1 MLFIYNGLPPMFVS
15 DFPHSHACPRHNDAL
30 RMNDHPHDRGVYSEH
45 PDCMSDCLQD
55 MLLQLR
61 LHHLILHRTV
71 LFPQQ
76 QVQPGSSTDATTD
89 QNIYIC

>member
-1 MLFIYNGLPPMFVS
+1 MFVS
-15 DFPHSHACPRHNDAL
+15 DFPHSHAYPRHNDAL

-76 QVQPGSSTDATTD
+76 QVQPVLSSTDATTD

>member
-1 MLFIYNGLPPMFVS
+1 MFVS
-15 DFPHSHACPRHNDAL
+15 DFPHSHAYPRHNDAL

-61 LHHLILHRTV
+61 LHHLILTEQFYSRSSKCS
-71 LFPQQ
+71 LC
-76 QVQPGSSTDATTD
+76 SSTDATTD